1 MAIFNSYVK
10 LPEGILYN
18 MCIPYLANFAFLR
31 RDADALVESPKV
43 CRCWKGRSCYTPDT
57 TDFCWENLG
66 KSAEKPWICH
76 DSDESIVV
84 FHGFS
89 LPQTAWNY
97 AKLN

>member
-1 MAIFNSYVK
+1 
-10 LPEGILYN
+10 

-89 LPQTAWNY
+89 ACLRGVMRRFTVVYLIFKRCQEGLEQ
-97 AKLN
+97 K